1 MSTTMST
8 QKTCFSSTICQLIS
22 VRHIYRWTKVENPD
36 ETTDLPQVTDNLIT
50 WVHPRLVGVSLVE
63 QELLTLSGAPE
74 FTPGFS
80 GVRVTRSLVL
90 CKCFVDRCLPLC
102 TFSFDHCVVC
112 PSSIY
117 GFWLPL
123 WYIQTFNYI
132 KRIVCLYKQSN
143 QILRRSV
150 CWTTETPFFWWCQC
164 CLGCWEDIVVQ
175 RLIFLMSRSCTMERW
190 RRASQRYEAIV
201 FIRNRN
207 IGTT

>member
-1 MSTTMST
+1 MDESGEPGWNYWSTTGNR
-8 QKTCFSSTICQLIS
+8 QLDHLSSPS
-22 VRHIYRWTKVENPD
+22 VCWG
-36 ETTDLPQVTDNLIT
+36 VT
-50 WVHPRLVGVSLVE
+50 
-63 QELLTLSGAPE
+63 SGAGAAYP
-74 FTPGFS
+74 
-80 GVRVTRSLVL
+80 VRSTRLNPRVLVKFVLLDFLVL
-90 CKCFVDRCLPLC
+90 CKCFVDRCLSLC

-112 PSSIY
+112 PSIY

-175 RLIFLMSRSCTMERW
+175 RLIFLMSRNCTMERW